1 MSLYSCFNTYIYDYL
16 VPTLTNTAMVSKEE
30 YLAMAA
36 QKYEQINQLQQE
48 TSFYQYEKKF
58 VDIWEDLGRQVL
70 EKNLSRVPDNRRE
83 KKR

>member
-1 MSLYSCFNTYIYDYL
+1 MRFCFCFIACTDGYL
-16 VPTLTNTAMVSKEE
+16 VPILTNITMITKEE
-30 YLAMAA
+30 YLALAA

-58 VDIWEDLGRQVL
+58 VDMWEDLGRQVL